1 MCVPDVKLQK
11 KNTQFAFSNPSWGSD
26 CDVVFVS
33 SCKISRQLF
42 KQPQRLGTP
51 SGCHSWYMMMF
62 LFVSQMSQ
70 ILIEQ
75 ANYLKIVNKQGTK
88 PNNYLVALIPH
99 RAFERDTSWWK
110 MAQLPSEYGAWRR
123 RRCSCVWRREGI
135 HRRTKSWRMLGHII
149 YRHVVWTCLDILEL
163 IYTLNIVVIWI
174 LQYRSCTGCTQG
186 FFLWHSLCNLPT
198 QNQYNWTM
206 CTPHVPACTRLLRLQ
221 QRCTRFPSRSLGGK
235 LIFFS
240 GVKIIFKFRWESN
253 KKHIC

>member
-1 MCVPDVKLQK
+1 MRTTLIHRLPFCWLLGIRAVARGRWVPRGLPPETGCDQGDASCCVHLVWCHNINAHLYKIIISRVCSRCETPK
-11 KNTQFAFSNPSWGSD
+11 KHTQFAFSNPSWGSD

-51 SGCHSWYMMMF
+51 SGCHSWYMMKF

-135 HRRTKSWRMLGHII
+135 HRRTKSWRMLGHVFC
-149 YRHVVWTCLDILEL
+149 RHIVWT
-163 IYTLNIVVIWI
+163 
-174 LQYRSCTGCTQG
+174 
-186 FFLWHSLCNLPT
+186 
-198 QNQYNWTM
+198 
-206 CTPHVPACTRLLRLQ
+206 
-221 QRCTRFPSRSLGGK
+221 
-235 LIFFS
+235 FS
-240 GVKIIFKFRWESN
+240 N
-253 KKHIC
+253 